1 MIFISYRRSDGKA
14 TAQLIKDSLVKNGF
28 DEKEIFLDLHDIL
41 GEEFP
46 ERCRKAINSCDKF
59 LLLITKNS
67 FAEKEGHDY
76 YFDEIHQA
84 LDQNKTIIPVTY
96 EATFNESTIPE
107 EFQKKRLHLINA
119 IRLDLEYKN
128 ESMSKIVS
136 ALTKGDEPS
145 VFSRIAKWFAV
156 PLVFITIYLGV
167 SFVFG
172 VVRYVWD
179 TYWLSDETCV
189 EYASKHVIKGDEG
202 LYYYA
207 THDSL
212 YVFNSED
219 KKVSVVPNT
228 FANTNANMT
237 IYIEKSQLMEAGFW
251 TLAIALVHE
260 ATKFHFKIHTKNG
273 KQVGVIVAAAISVI
287 AGVGF
292 GFVCERMI
300 FPVYECRMIRKH
312 LHSPDWWNRI
322 ISPKSGVPV
331 INSKF

>member
-14 TAQLIKDSLVKNGF
+14 TAQLIKQYLMSYGF
-28 DEKEIFLDLHDIL
+28 DENDIFLDLHDIL

-46 ERCRKAINSCDKF
+46 ERCQRAIDSCDKF

-67 FAEKEGHDY
+67 FTKKEGHDY
-76 YFDEIHQA
+76 YYDEIHQA
-84 LDQNKTIIPVTY
+84 LDQKKKIIPVLY
-96 EATFNESTIPE
+96 EAALDESIVPE
-107 EFQKKRLHLINA
+107 EFQNKRLHLINA

-136 ALTKGDEPS
+136 ALTKGDKLS
-145 VFSRIAKWFAV
+145 VFSRIASWFVV
-156 PLVFITIYLGV
+156 PLVFITIYLIV

-179 TYWLSDETCV
+179 TYWLSDKACV
-189 EYASKHVIKGDEG
+189 QYASEHVIKGDEG
-202 LYYYA
+202 IYYYA

-212 YVFNSED
+212 YMFNSED
-219 KKVSVVPNT
+219 EGVSVVSNA
-228 FANTNANMT
+228 FANTNAAMI
-237 IYIEKSQLMEAGFW
+237 IYIEKSQLVEAGFW
-251 TLAIALVHE
+251 TMAVGLVYE
-260 ATKFHFKIHTKNG
+260 VTKFRVKPHGNS
-273 KQVGVIVAAAISVI
+273 KQVGVIVAATISVI

-312 LHSPDWWNRI
+312 LHSPDWWNQI
-322 ISPKSGVPV
+322 ISSKKNVPV
-331 INSKF
+331 VKHKF

>member
-14 TAQLIKDSLVKNGF
+14 TAQLLKDSLVKNGF
-28 DEKEIFLDLHDIL
+28 SENDIFLDLHNIL

-46 ERCRKAINSCDKF
+46 ERCRRAIDSCDKF

-67 FAEKEGHDY
+67 FVEKAGHDY

-84 LDQNKTIIPVTY
+84 LDQNKKIIPVTY
-96 EATFNESTIPE
+96 EATFDESTIPE

-119 IRLDLEYKN
+119 IRLDMEYKN
-128 ESMSKIVS
+128 EAMSKLVS
-136 ALTKGDEPS
+136 ALTKGDKPS
-145 VFSRIAKWFAV
+145 VFSRIAAWFAV
-156 PLVFITIYLGV
+156 PLVFITIYLIV

-179 TYWLSDETCV
+179 TYWLSDKTCV
-189 EYASKHVIKGDEG
+189 QYATEHVIKGDEG

-212 YVFNSED
+212 YVFNSEEGE
-219 KKVSVVPNT
+219 VSVVSNA
-228 FANTNANMT
+228 FANTNAAMT
-237 IYIEKSQLMEAGFW
+237 IYIEKSQLVEAGFW
-251 TLAIALVHE
+251 TLAVGLVYE
-260 ATKFHFKIHTKNG
+260 VTKFRVKPHGNS
-273 KQVGVIVAAAISVI
+273 KQMGVIIAATISVI

-312 LHSPDWWNRI
+312 LHSPDWWYRI
-322 ISPKSGVPV
+322 ISPKTDVPV
-331 INSKF
+331 LKSKF